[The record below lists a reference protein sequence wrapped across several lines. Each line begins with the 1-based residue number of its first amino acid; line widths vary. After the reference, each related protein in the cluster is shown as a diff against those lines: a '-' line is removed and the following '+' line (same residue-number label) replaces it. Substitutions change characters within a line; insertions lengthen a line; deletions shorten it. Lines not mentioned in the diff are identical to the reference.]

1 MQQKLTKRLIDS
13 LSAAP
18 KDNFLWDLDVTGFG
32 LKITP
37 KGRKVYIV
45 QKRLNGRLR
54 RFTIGQHGA
63 PWTPDIARVEANRI
77 LACISAGVDPNEE
90 KRKAEAD
97 LTIAELCELYVKEGC
112 GTKKASTLATD
123 RGRIERHI
131 KPLLGNVRLGELTR
145 GDLERFLVDVADGK
159 TAIDE
164 KNGKRSRSI
173 VRGGKGT
180 ASRTLG
186 FLGAILQ
193 FAVDRKLRTDNPC
206 RGIKRYKDKKI
217 ERYLSKQE
225 LTALGQALLDAQNE
239 GTNPYAIAAI
249 RLLLLTGARKNEI
262 LSLKWDWIDF
272 DRGLLILPDSKTGAK
287 AIPLGDAAIP
297 LGDAAIELL
306 RKVSAQANNQFVFP
320 GTGDKG
326 HLIGLQKIWEG
337 IREKAGLNTLR
348 LHDLRHHFISVGA
361 SSGESLYV
369 LGKLAGHKRPET
381 TQRYAHLAD
390 DPVRQSANRIAT
402 QIDEVVN
409 GCN

>member
-1 MQQKLTKRLIDS
+1 MQQKLTKRLVDS
-13 LSAAP
+13 LTAAP

-63 PWTPDIARVEANRI
+63 PWAPDIARAEANRI
-77 LACISAGVDPNEE
+77 LACISAGVDPSEE

-112 GTKKASTLATD
+112 GTKKGSTLATD

-131 KPLLGNVRLGELTR
+131 KPLIGNVRLGELTR
-145 GDLERFLVDVADGK
+145 GDLERFLVDVAEGK

-186 FLGAILQ
+186 LVGAILQ
-193 FAVDRKLRTDNPC
+193 FAVDRKLRSDNPC

-217 ERYLSKQE
+217 ERYLSRQE
-225 LTALGQALLDAQNE
+225 LKALGQALLEAQKE
-239 GTNPYAIAAI
+239 GANPYAIAAI

-262 LSLKWDWIDF
+262 LSLKWDWVDF
-272 DRGLLILPDSKTGAK
+272 DRGMLILPDSKTGAK
-287 AIPLGDAAIP
+287 TIPLGDAAI
-297 LGDAAIELL
+297 ALL
-306 RKVSAQANNQFVFP
+306 RKVPAQANSQFVFP
-320 GTGDKG
+320 GTGEKG

-337 IREKAGLNTLR
+337 IREKAGLNSLR
-348 LHDLRHHFISVGA
+348 LHDLRHHFVSVGA
-361 SSGESLYV
+361 SSGESLYI

-381 TQRYAHLAD
+381 TQRYAHLAN
-390 DPVRQSANRIAT
+390 DPVRQSANRIAS
-402 QIDEVVN
+402 QIDDIVSSTL
-409 GCN
+409 

>member
-63 PWTPDIARVEANRI
+63 PWTPDIARAEANRI
-77 LACISAGVDPNEE
+77 LVSISSGVDPNEE

-97 LTIAELCELYVKEGC
+97 LTIAELCYLYVKEGC

-131 KPLLGNVRLGELTR
+131 KPLLGNMKLGQLTR
-145 GDLERFLVDVADGK
+145 GDLERFLVDVAEGK

-193 FAVDRKLRTDNPC
+193 FAVDRKLRSDNPC

-225 LTALGQALLDAQNE
+225 LAALGQALLEAQSE

-262 LSLKWDWIDF
+262 LSLKWDWVDF

-287 AIPLGDAAIP
+287 AIPLGNAAI
-297 LGDAAIELL
+297 ALL
-306 RKVSAQANNQFVFP
+306 RTVSVQTNNQFVFP
-320 GTGDKG
+320 GAGDKG

-337 IREKAGLNTLR
+337 IREKANLNTLR

-390 DPVRQSANRIAT
+390 DPVRQSANRIAS
-402 QIDEVVN
+402 QIDDIVSS
-409 GCN
+409 GA